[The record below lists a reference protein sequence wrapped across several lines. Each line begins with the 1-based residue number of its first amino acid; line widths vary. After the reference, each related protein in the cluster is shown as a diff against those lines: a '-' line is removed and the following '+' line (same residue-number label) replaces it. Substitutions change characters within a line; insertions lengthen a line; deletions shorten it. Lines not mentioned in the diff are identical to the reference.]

1 MDTAARTHEASPDL
15 SFFRAVHRKT
25 RKDLARYVRAVDTA
39 VEADRM
45 TRLQPLARW
54 ARGFAHEL
62 VHHHRRED
70 DILFPALRERVP
82 AIGDVLDDLAGEKVA
97 IDDLMAR
104 WPGVAD
110 RLADR
115 SVPFAPAKAE
125 AQALAAAIECWVL
138 RRLDTED
145 AEVLPVLAAN
155 FVGGRVR
162 RARRPGRTAPPGP
175 LLRRPVVG
183 RRGRARRS
191 GRCRR
196 QGAAAGPAR
205 LEAQQGPLRAAGDR
219 RVRQRRRRRPPHG
232 DRLIIS
238 PAAAP
243 ARRAPPGGPRTA
255 PRGSRSAARRGSGS
269 RARGRA

>member
-1 MDTAARTHEASPDL
+1 MDTAARTTEAAPDL

-45 TRLQPLARW
+45 TRLEPLARW

-82 AIGDVLDDLAGEKVA
+82 AIGEVLDELAGEKVA

-115 SVPFAPAKAE
+115 SVPFGPAKAE

-155 FVGGRVR
+155 FSAAEYDELVA
-162 RARRPGRTAPPGP
+162 RAERHRPGRSFVVPWSVDAVEPGD
-175 LLRRPVVG
+175 
-183 RRGRARRS
+183 
-191 GRCRR
+191 
-196 QGAAAGPAR
+196 
-205 LEAQQGPLRAAGDR
+205 RAAVVAKSPPP
-219 RVRQRRRRRPPHG
+219 VRLVWKLNKGRYE
-232 DRLIIS
+232 RLVTAAFGNVGGEPRLAV
-238 PAAAP
+238 PA
-243 ARRAPPGGPRTA
+243 
-255 PRGSRSAARRGSGS
+255 
-269 RARGRA
+269 